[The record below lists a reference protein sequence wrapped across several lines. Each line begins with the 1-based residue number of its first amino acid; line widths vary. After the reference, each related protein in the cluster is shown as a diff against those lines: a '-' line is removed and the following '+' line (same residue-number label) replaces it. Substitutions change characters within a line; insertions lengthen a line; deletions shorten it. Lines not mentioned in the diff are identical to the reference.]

1 MALRP
6 GEGSGPGAGTPAPAG
21 ESDLAVALTA
31 ARAGAA
37 EVSSVSRQST
47 RISFKA
53 EADPVTE
60 VDHRS
65 ERAIL
70 NVLALHRERDTVVG
84 EEGGGSLPHGGRV
97 WLVDPLDGT
106 TNFIH
111 GFPWASVS
119 VALWIDDAPRVAVV
133 VDVTTGDEYT
143 AVAGEGA
150 RLNGSPI
157 AVSTVRNF
165 EEALVVTGFPYNRA
179 GRVEICDTRF
189 RKVLAEAQG
198 VRRLGAASLDMC
210 MVASGRMD
218 GYWEEDL
225 SPWDMGAGTLLVME
239 AGGTVTNPLGE
250 PVGASDSF
258 VAASNGHIHET
269 FVERLRAALPGDGL
283 PLSGVKE
290 QTSPEAVG
298 RRSSRAGIEP

>member
-1 MALRP
+1 MARRP
-6 GEGSGPGAGTPAPAG
+6 GNGPGPGAGTPPLAA

-37 EVSSVSRQST
+37 EVSTASRQSN
-47 RISFKA
+47 RVAFKA

-70 NVLALHRERDTVVG
+70 DVLALHREGDAVVG
-84 EEGGGSLPHGGRV
+84 EESGGILPRTGRV

-119 VALWIDDAPRVAVV
+119 VALWIDDTPRAGVV

-150 RLNGSPI
+150 RLNGAPI
-157 AVSTVRNF
+157 AVSKVGSLD
-165 EEALVVTGFPYNRA
+165 EALVVTGFPYNRA
-179 GRVEICDTRF
+179 GRIEICDTRF
-189 RKVLAEAQG
+189 RRVLKAAQG
-198 VRRLGAASLDMC
+198 IRRLGAASLDMC

-239 AGGTVTNPLGE
+239 AGGAVTNPLGE
-250 PVGASDSF
+250 PVGASDPF
-258 VAASNGHIHET
+258 VVASNGSIHNSFIRT
-269 FVERLRAALPGDGL
+269 LRDTLP
-283 PLSGVKE
+283 S
-290 QTSPEAVG
+290 
-298 RRSSRAGIEP
+298 